1 MEDTLFRAAALII
14 PLIFAIVFHEVAHG
28 WVARALGDPTAA
40 ERKRLSLN
48 PLRHVDLFGTVI
60 LPGMLALAKGPIFG
74 WAKPVP
80 VNPRNFANPSRD
92 MMLVALAGPVSNL
105 VLAWLASLGLKIIPL
120 WAGVGD
126 VTAAIVICQQAIVI
140 NSGLMVFNLIP
151 IPPLDGSKILLHWA
165 SPSIREMVYRIEPY
179 GFALIFMLAYLGVL
193 MPIIRVFMIP
203 LVRMLL

>member
-1 MEDTLFRAAALII
+1 MTLSLGLI
-14 PLIFAIVFHEVAHG
+14 LLVSVIVHEVAHG
-28 WVARALGDPTAA
+28 YAADYLGDSTPRAMG
-40 ERKRLSLN
+40 RLSLN
-48 PLRHVDLFGTVI
+48 PLVHMDWLGSVL
-60 LPGMLALAKGPIFG
+60 LPMLMMVTGASVWLG

-151 IPPLDGSKILLHWA
+151 IPPLDGSKILMHWA
-165 SPSIREMVYRIEPY
+165 SPSIRETLYRIEPY

>member
-1 MEDTLFRAAALII
+1 
-14 PLIFAIVFHEVAHG
+14 
-28 WVARALGDPTAA
+28 
-40 ERKRLSLN
+40 
-48 PLRHVDLFGTVI
+48 
-60 LPGMLALAKGPIFG
+60 
-74 WAKPVP
+74 
-80 VNPRNFANPSRD
+80 
-92 MMLVALAGPVSNL
+92 MLVALAGPVSNL

-151 IPPLDGSKILLHWA
+151 IPPLDGSKILMHWA
-165 SPSIREMVYRIEPY
+165 SPSIRETLYRIEPY

>member
-1 MEDTLFRAAALII
+1 MTLSLVLI
-14 PLIFAIVFHEVAHG
+14 LLVSVIVHEVAHG
-28 WVARALGDPTAA
+28 YAADYLGDSTPRAMG
-40 ERKRLSLN
+40 RLSLN
-48 PLRHVDLFGTVI
+48 PLVHMDWLGSVL
-60 LPGMLALAKGPIFG
+60 LPMLMMVSGASVWLG

-151 IPPLDGSKILLHWA
+151 IPPLDGSKILMHWA
-165 SPSIREMVYRIEPY
+165 SPSIRETLYRIEPY

>member
-1 MEDTLFRAAALII
+1 MTLSLGLI
-14 PLIFAIVFHEVAHG
+14 LLVSVIVHEVAHG
-28 WVARALGDPTAA
+28 YAADYLGDSTPRAMG
-40 ERKRLSLN
+40 RLSLN
-48 PLRHVDLFGTVI
+48 PLVHMDWLGSVL
-60 LPGMLALAKGPIFG
+60 LPMLMMVSGASVWLG

-165 SPSIREMVYRIEPY
+165 SPSIREMVYRIESY

-193 MPIIRVFMIP
+193 MPIIRMFMIP

>member
-1 MEDTLFRAAALII
+1 MTLSLGLI
-14 PLIFAIVFHEVAHG
+14 LLVSVIVHEVAHG
-28 WVARALGDPTAA
+28 YAADYLGDSTPRAMG
-40 ERKRLSLN
+40 RLSLN
-48 PLRHVDLFGTVI
+48 PLVHMDWLGSVL
-60 LPGMLALAKGPIFG
+60 LPMLMMVTGASVWLG

>member
-1 MEDTLFRAAALII
+1 MTLSLGLI
-14 PLIFAIVFHEVAHG
+14 LLVSVIVHEVAHG
-28 WVARALGDPTAA
+28 YAADYLGDSTPRAMG
-40 ERKRLSLN
+40 RLSLN
-48 PLRHVDLFGTVI
+48 PLVHMDWLGSVL
-60 LPGMLALAKGPIFG
+60 LPMLMMVSGASVWLG

-126 VTAAIVICQQAIVI
+126 VTAATVICQQAIVI

-151 IPPLDGSKILLHWA
+151 IPPLDGSKILMHWA
-165 SPSIREMVYRIEPY
+165 SPSIRETLYRIEPY

>member
-1 MEDTLFRAAALII
+1 MTLSLGLI
-14 PLIFAIVFHEVAHG
+14 LLVSVIVHEVAHG
-28 WVARALGDPTAA
+28 YAADYLGDSTPRAMG
-40 ERKRLSLN
+40 RLSLN
-48 PLRHVDLFGTVI
+48 PLVHMDWLGSVL
-60 LPGMLALAKGPIFG
+60 LPMLMMVTGASVWLG

-151 IPPLDGSKILLHWA
+151 IPPLDGSKILMHWA
-165 SPSIREMVYRIEPY
+165 SPSIRETLYRIEPY

-193 MPIIRVFMIP
+193 MPIIRMFMIP

>member
-1 MEDTLFRAAALII
+1 MTLSLGLI
-14 PLIFAIVFHEVAHG
+14 LLVSVIVHEVAHG
-28 WVARALGDPTAA
+28 YAADYLGDSTPRAMG
-40 ERKRLSLN
+40 RLSLN
-48 PLRHVDLFGTVI
+48 PLVHMDWLGSVL
-60 LPGMLALAKGPIFG
+60 LPMLMMVTGASVWLG

-126 VTAAIVICQQAIVI
+126 VTTAIVICQQAIVI

-151 IPPLDGSKILLHWA
+151 IPPLDGSKILMHWA
-165 SPSIREMVYRIEPY
+165 SPSIRETLYRIEPY